1 MEKEIDITVKLE
13 QAQAMNEV
21 YRDTIKQNGETIRH
35 LKHIIIALIISFFAT
50 VCGGFWAF
58 AWYESQFV
66 TLDSSD
72 ETTTTEVQLDTSG
85 DNAVAEYN
93 DVEGDQ
99 YNDNATHS
107 EGGN

>member
-13 QAQAMNEV
+13 QAQAMNEI
-21 YRDTIKQNGETIRH
+21 YRDSLKEKSETIRH
-35 LKHIIIALIISFFAT
+35 MKHIIIALIISFFAT
-50 VCGGFWAF
+50 VCAGYGAF
-58 AWYESQFV
+58 VWYESQFA
-66 TLDSSD
+66 TLENPDD
-72 ETTTTEVQLDTSG
+72 ITTTEVQLDTSG